1 MPDNNMNQ
9 NNGNTISVNTSSI
22 ALFAADGTMLRFSF
36 KNDRIIFTIIPKVTD
51 EMTGKQKWPKEL
63 GHSALLPPA
72 TASALYNGIMNHLFE
87 DIKNGTD
94 HDGFFTVPLNRDCTA
109 LIGLSWVNKTATL
122 GIFNNVNADRTCNN
136 VYTFQFQVTT
146 AIDNYD
152 PKSGNFTVKEIQGQ
166 LLLFIETLKAFDDA
180 VGAANAH
187 TVKHVSHFNY
197 NQIMNYLK
205 SIAIK
210 IGANIDFGG
219 YGNNYG
225 DGGSRNA
232 FTGGGSNASGAND
245 AVNYTTGYQ
254 EAATNGHTPVGPE
267 IETITSLEDMMGPNY

>member
-94 HDGFFTVPLNRDCTA
+94 HDGFFTVPLNIDCTA

-180 VGAANAH
+180 VGAASAH
-187 TVKHVSHFNY
+187 TVKHVTHFNY
-197 NQIMNYLK
+197 NQIVNYLK

-219 YGNNYG
+219 YGNYG
-225 DGGSRNA
+225 DGSRNA
-232 FTGGGSNASGAND
+232 FTGSGTNNSGSND